1 MLFNSH
7 ILADVAALC
16 TRIAIMRDGRV
27 LWQGAVD
34 EALSGPQ
41 GDLESV
47 LHGGGAVVKRVAAV
61 AVNTFRET
69 IRDRILGVIILF
81 ALAMIVAS
89 LWLASISLG
98 QEDRMI
104 KDFGLVAVSFFGL
117 IVAAFVAA
125 SLVRKEVE
133 KRTVFIIFS
142 KPVSRSEFIWGK
154 FLGLAATM
162 FTVLAGMTVFL
173 FALAWIVAEAP
184 SGSLLLAGLLIYV
197 QLLVVMALTMLFSTM
212 TSAVLA
218 SVWGICVYAAGEL
231 SRNVLSLS
239 HVGTLR
245 RHARRLGRRLRPGAQ
260 PERDRH
266 PRPLVGEGAI
276 SWSSLAA
283 WCVYLLAYL
292 VVVLFLA
299 TWIFRRKEF

>member
-1 MLFNSH
+1 
-7 ILADVAALC
+7 
-16 TRIAIMRDGRV
+16 
-27 LWQGAVD
+27 
-34 EALSGPQ
+34 
-41 GDLESV
+41 
-47 LHGGGAVVKRVAAV
+47 VKRVVAV

-81 ALAMIVAS
+81 ALALIVAS

-98 QEDRMI
+98 QGDRMI

-173 FALAWIVAEAP
+173 FLLAWVVAKSP
-184 SGSLLLAGLLIYV
+184 SGSLLLAGLLIYL
-197 QLLVVMALTMLFSTM
+197 QLLVVMALTILFSTM

-218 SVWGICVYAAGEL
+218 SVWGICLYAAGEL
-231 SRNVLSLS
+231 SHNVLSLS
-239 HVGTLR
+239 QAGHSGVTHVASSVVFYVVPNLSAVDIR
-245 RHARRLGRRLRPGAQ
+245 APIL
-260 PERDRH
+260 
-266 PRPLVGEGAI
+266 GEGSVA
-276 SWSSLAA
+276 WGNLAA
-283 WCVYLLAYL
+283 WCGYLLAYL
-292 VVVLFLA
+292 VVVLFLT

>member
-1 MLFNSH
+1 M
-7 ILADVAALC
+7 
-16 TRIAIMRDGRV
+16 
-27 LWQGAVD
+27 
-34 EALSGPQ
+34 
-41 GDLESV
+41 
-47 LHGGGAVVKRVAAV
+47 KRVVAV

-81 ALAMIVAS
+81 ALALIVAS

-98 QEDRMI
+98 QEGRMI

-173 FALAWIVAEAP
+173 FLLAWVVARSP
-184 SGSLLLAGLLIYV
+184 SGSLLLAGLLIYL
-197 QLLVVMALTMLFSTM
+197 QLLVVMGLTILFSTM

-218 SVWGICVYAAGEL
+218 SVCGICLYAAGEL
-231 SRNVLSLS
+231 SHNVLSLS
-239 HVGTLR
+239 HVGHSGVTHVASAVVFYVVPNLSAVDIR
-245 RHARRLGRRLRPGAQ
+245 API
-260 PERDRH
+260 
-266 PRPLVGEGAI
+266 VGEGAVA
-276 SWSSLAA
+276 WGSLAA
-283 WCVYLLAYL
+283 WCGYLLAYL
-292 VVVLFLA
+292 VAVLFLT

>member
-1 MLFNSH
+1 
-7 ILADVAALC
+7 V
-16 TRIAIMRDGRV
+16 R
-27 LWQGAVD
+27 
-34 EALSGPQ
+34 
-41 GDLESV
+41 
-47 LHGGGAVVKRVAAV
+47 RVAAV

-104 KDFGLVAVSFFGL
+104 KDFGLVAISLFGL

-173 FALAWIVAEAP
+173 FVLAWIVARSP
-184 SGSLLLAGLLIYV
+184 SGSLLLAGLLIYL
-197 QLLVVMALTMLFSTM
+197 QLLVVMAVTILFSTM
-212 TSAVLA
+212 TSAILA
-218 SVWGICVYAAGEL
+218 SVWGICVYAAGQL
-231 SRNVLSLS
+231 SHNVLSLS
-239 HVGTLR
+239 
-245 RHARRLGRRLRPGAQ
+245 RLGHSGITHAASVLVFYLVPNLSAIDIRAAV
-260 PERDRH
+260 
-266 PRPLVGEGAI
+266 VGEGAVG
-276 SWSSLAA
+276 WTSLAA
-283 WCVYLLAYL
+283 WCGYLLAYL
-292 VVVLFLA
+292 VIALFVA